1 MRQNLTIILFS
12 LAVILFFLQLI
23 FSSVYFPPEAVWN
36 ALWRGSDNSPLSQIV
51 WNSRLPSAITALLAG
66 AALGVSGLCMQAIF
80 RNPLAGPYVLG
91 ISSGSSLGVAL
102 LVLGTGKWGM
112 QSLSSH
118 PAGLFFSAL
127 TGAILTFAL
136 VYVIWTRIQQS
147 VGMLIIGIML
157 SGFIQSGIDIL
168 QASASSESLRNFV
181 SWSFG
186 SFSHSRLSDCLWL
199 GLVIVM
205 GCIVAFRMSGGM
217 NLILLGDQQAA
228 SAGLP
233 AVAFKQRIALLTC
246 ILTAAVTAFCGPIAF
261 VGIASPHLARLL
273 TRSAEHRQIFWPTLL
288 TGAVLCQAC
297 NLLQHT
303 GIVGLHIPLNSL
315 LSLVGAPFM
324 IWLVM
329 KKDGHSILP

>member
-1 MRQNLTIILFS
+1 MRQHLTILLLIV
-12 LAVILFFLQLI
+12 AGILFFLQLI
-23 FSSVYFPPEAVWN
+23 YSSVYFPPAAVWN
-36 ALWRGSDNSPLSQIV
+36 AVWQADKGSAISQIV
-51 WNSRLPSAITALLAG
+51 WQSRLPSAITASLAG
-66 AALGVSGLCMQAIF
+66 AALGISGLCMQAIF

-102 LVLGTGKWGM
+102 LVLGAGKWGL

-118 PAGLFFSAL
+118 PAGLLFSAL

-136 VYVIWTRIQQS
+136 VYVIWTKIQQS

-168 QASASSESLRNFV
+168 QASATSESLQNFV

-199 GLVIVM
+199 GLVVIV
-205 GCIVAFRMSGGM
+205 GCAVVSQMSRGM

-246 ILTAAVTAFCGPIAF
+246 LLTAAVTAFCGPIAF

-273 TRSAEHRQIFWPTLL
+273 TRSAEHHRIFWPTLL
-288 TGAVLCQAC
+288 TGAVLCEVC

-303 GIVGLHIPLNSL
+303 GILGLHIPLNSL

-329 KKDGHSILP
+329 KKDGHAILP